1 MTITTIK
8 FIYFEKAKI
17 YPKISQK
24 FLKLLCNAKKVW
36 RLFHIFVTLSEY
48 MNFIRNDRNYHD
60 AKPFLLTGLSG
71 NQKDSRKFRG

>member
-24 FLKLLCNAKKVW
+24 ILKLLCNAKKVW

-48 MNFIRNDRNYHD
+48 MNFFRKDRIYHD
-60 AKPFLLTGLSG
+60 IQENLGADNAKSFFS
-71 NQKDSRKFRG
+71 